1 MAASKRTKFK
11 KAIIAVS
18 VALGI
23 SLGAA
28 ELLVTT
34 VAEHE
39 GEVLTTYQGVV
50 GINTVCFGDT
60 DPAMAIP
67 GVTYTAEECIQ
78 SLSRQIV
85 AHAKPMLRCV
95 PGVEKSDQMTAAFGS
110 LIFNI
115 GESRFCSSTVAK
127 RFRAGDY
134 RGACEAIPMWNKAG
148 GKIVKGL
155 AYRRKAEEALCLR
168 GIPAMEASL

>member
-1 MAASKRTKFK
+1 MASSKFK
-11 KAIIAVS
+11 KTIVAVS

-28 ELLVTT
+28 ELLVVA

-39 GEVLTTYQGVV
+39 GEVRTTYQDVV

-60 DPAMAIP
+60 DPSMAIT
-67 GVTYTAEECIQ
+67 GVTYTAEECLD
-78 SLSRQIV
+78 SLSRQII
-85 AHAKPMLRCV
+85 AHAKPMLKCV
-95 PGVEKSDQMTAAFGS
+95 PGVEKSDEMTAAFGS
-110 LIFNI
+110 LAFNI
-115 GESRFCSSTVAK
+115 GETRFCSSTVAK

-134 RGACEAIPMWNKAG
+134 AGACSAILMWDKAG

-155 AYRRKAEEALCLR
+155 VTRRKAERAMCER
-168 GIPAMEASL
+168 GILAMEASL